1 MFRKFALV
9 KAKVGGGFKAYPP
22 KKHPPPYI
30 QLKEKNKNKYS

>member
-22 KKHPPPYI
+22 KKHPPPLHPI
-30 QLKEKNKNKYS
+30 KRKK